1 MRDLIDSFPKQHKY
15 ALIAAL
21 ALLFILLLL
30 PSEDAEASKN
40 VKYIAAD
47 YQELAVGEEY
57 PLPLNIKPAQYS
69 PLSSMTTKQV
79 RIKSGDSLAVLF
91 KREGVPQ
98 KDMLAVTR
106 SGKLAQQFTKLVP
119 GKYLTFKFDESNK
132 LIELQYAHEA
142 AAVVVAKRIVDSNN
156 DKNNKFVTEIEER
169 ETVITERYFEG
180 QIESNFWNAGVMA
193 GLNDKLIM
201 NLANIFQWDVDFALD
216 IRKGDE
222 FSALVE
228 QIFIDGEFVGY
239 GEILAAEFTNQNE
252 LFSAVRYAD
261 GRYYT
266 PDGDSMQKAFLRAPV
281 SFKYISSNF
290 TKRRFHPVQK
300 RYKAHRGVDYAA
312 STGTPVSAAGD
323 GRVIKSGYDRFNGHH
338 VFIEHGGGITTK
350 YIHFSKRKVKKGQRV
365 KQGQVIGLVGAT
377 GLAAGPH
384 LHYEFLVNGVHRNPR
399 TVSLPKSN
407 PISKKDK
414 QAFLALAD
422 KRMGQLNHNKRLLLA
437 MR

>member
-1 MRDLIDSFPKQHKY
+1 MRDLIDNFPKQHKY
-15 ALIAAL
+15 ALAAAC
-21 ALLFILLLL
+21 ALLFIMLLL
-30 PSEDAEASKN
+30 PSEDAEASKS

-57 PLPLNIKPAQYS
+57 PLPLNIKPAEYS
-69 PLSSMTTKQV
+69 PLSSLTTKQV

-119 GKYLTFKFDESNK
+119 GKYLTFKFDEQNK
-132 LIELQYAHEA
+132 LVELHYAHEA
-142 AAVVVAKRIVDSNN
+142 AAGVVAKRDET
-156 DKNNKFVTEIEER
+156 NKFVTEIEER

-201 NLANIFQWDVDFALD
+201 NLANVFQWDVDFALD

-252 LFSAVRYAD
+252 EFKAVRYAD

-266 PDGDSMQKAFLRAPV
+266 PEGDSMQKAFLRAPV
-281 SFKYISSNF
+281 NFKYISSNF

-312 STGTPVSAAGD
+312 ATGTPVYAAGD
-323 GRVIKSGYDRFNGHH
+323 GRVIKAGYDRFNGHH

-365 KQGQVIGLVGAT
+365 KQGQTIGLVGAT

-407 PISKKDK
+407 PISKSERK
-414 QAFLALAD
+414 AFLALAE
-422 KRMGQLNHNKRLLLA
+422 KRTSQLSHNKRLLLA